1 MKTGVLIIG
10 NGIAG
15 LSTALF
21 LAQSSPG
28 LPITLLDKSREEE
41 CNTKYA
47 QGGMAA
53 VLDKEEDSF
62 SSHIEDTFL
71 AGQGLSQPSVVRKVV
86 RRAPKIIHDLENWGV
101 TFDKNPDGT
110 FALGLEGGHSH
121 HRIVHRKDHTGMEIH
136 NKLLAK
142 LPTYP
147 QINRITHTASID
159 LLTTEWNGKKYCQGV
174 KVLNW
179 KDEYI
184 HSIYAHVVV
193 LATGGLGQLFLH
205 TTNPKVA
212 TGDGPAMAI
221 RAGAAVEGLQYVQF
235 HPTAI
240 YDEHSPK
247 SLLITEAIRGD
258 GAFVLNHKFER
269 FLLDGTPKGELAT
282 RDVVSRLIFQE
293 LEKSEKP
300 YVFLDARH
308 LGRDYL
314 LSHFPQV
321 WENCAQ
327 YGYDLSKDLIP
338 IAPAAHYHC
347 GGIAVDR
354 KGRTSVKNLYAVG
367 ECASTGLHGANR
379 LASNSLSEAMVFA
392 KSIAK
397 HIITDWNS
405 DKPPYGPEIN
415 DNFISEPEKT
425 PLSSDELGNILS
437 NLKKIMTS
445 ALVNPMGSPTGYTKE
460 LEFIVNAK
468 KRIADAGGENLNLEV
483 LELDNLLTVGENIL
497 FTLKKNSNASN

>member
-21 LAQSSPG
+21 LAESSPG
-28 LPITLLDKSREEE
+28 LPITLLDKSLEEE

-86 RRAPKIIHDLENWGV
+86 RKAPKIIQDLENWGV

-136 NKLLAK
+136 SKLLAK
-142 LPTYP
+142 LPDYP
-147 QINRITHTASID
+147 QITRITHTASID
-159 LLTTEWNGKKYCQGV
+159 LLTKEWKGEKYCQGV

-179 KDEYI
+179 QDGYV
-184 HSIYAHVVV
+184 HAIYAHVVV
-193 LATGGLGQLFLH
+193 LATGGSGQLFLH

-240 YDEHSPK
+240 YDADSPK

-258 GAFVLNHKFER
+258 GAYVLNHQLER
-269 FLLDGTPKGELAT
+269 FLFKGTPKGELAT
-282 RDVVSRLIFQE
+282 RDVVSKLIFQE
-293 LEKSEKP
+293 LEKSGKP

-308 LGRDYL
+308 LGQDYL

-321 WENCAQ
+321 YENCEQ
-327 YGYDLSKDLIP
+327 YGFDLSKDLIP

-354 KGRTSVKNLYAVG
+354 KGRTSLKNLYAVG

-397 HIITDWNS
+397 NILADWDS
-405 DKPPYGPEIN
+405 EKPPFKAEPNPTPVFLPGQTTLPPETLKDILFALKTMMTTALIN
-415 DNFISEPEKT
+415 IGDDP
-425 PLSSDELGNILS
+425 S
-437 NLKKIMTS
+437 NY
-445 ALVNPMGSPTGYTKE
+445 VDE
-460 LEFIVNAK
+460 LEFIADAK
-468 KRIADAGGENLNLEV
+468 NRIANGEENLNLEV
-483 LELDNLLTVGENIL
+483 LELSNLLTVGETIL
-497 FTLKKNSNASN
+497 LTLKAEAIPRPN